1 MEYLVADF
9 TIQSPEGLLQTAR
22 DLLADSISEAGF
34 ESFEDT
40 DKGLRAY
47 VQEELFDRSA
57 MQTSIEDFIMPD
69 VKITYTVSKA
79 ENKDWNEAWE
89 NEGFDP
95 IDIDGKLRIVDA
107 NNPNRQTKSEKGETI
122 IKIAARQAFGTGTH
136 QTTRMICSMLLG
148 IDLKNKKF
156 LDCGCG
162 TGILGIVASKLDA
175 SEVVGF
181 DIDEWSVE
189 NAAHNAAL
197 NEVSNMQVFQGD
209 CKVLSHVSGV
219 FDVVVANINRN
230 ILLADMPEYKEVM
243 SSDGILILSGFYTSD
258 VPMLTEKA
266 SQFGL
271 HETGRKQEDDWCCL
285 KLEVNGNRR
294 NGQ

>member
-9 TIQSPEGLLQTAR
+9 TIQSPDSLLQTAR
-22 DLLADSISEAGF
+22 ELLADSIAEAGF

-47 VQEELFDRSA
+47 VQEGLLDQNTLQA
-57 MQTSIEDFIMPD
+57 AIEDFIMPD
-69 VKITYTVSKA
+69 IKITYTVSKA
-79 ENKDWNEAWE
+79 ENRDWNETWE

-95 IDIDGKLRIVDA
+95 ISIDGRLRIVDA
-107 NNPNRQTKSEKGETI
+107 NNPDRQDQKAEDGETV

-148 IDLKNKKF
+148 IDLKGKKF

-162 TGILGIVASKLDA
+162 TGILGIVASKLGA
-175 SEVVGF
+175 EEVVGF

-189 NAAHNAAL
+189 NAAHNAGL
-197 NEVSNMQVFQGD
+197 NEVGNMQVFQGD
-209 CKVLSHVSGV
+209 AKVLSHVSGV

-258 VPMLTEKA
+258 APVLIEKA
-266 SQFGL
+266 SQLGL

-285 KLEVNGNRR
+285 KLEVNGN
-294 NGQ
+294 

>member
-22 DLLADSISEAGF
+22 DLLADSIAGAGF

-47 VQEELFDRSA
+47 VQESLFDQNALQS
-57 MQTSIEDFIMPD
+57 SIEDFIMPD
-69 VKITYTVSKA
+69 TKITYTVNKA
-79 ENKDWNEAWE
+79 ENRDWNETWE

-95 IDIDGKLRIVDA
+95 IGIDGRLRIVDA
-107 NNPNRQTKSEKGETI
+107 NNLDRQDGQKAEDSETV

-148 IDLKNKKF
+148 IDLKDKKF

-162 TGILGIVASKLDA
+162 TGILGIVASKLGA
-175 SEVVGF
+175 GEVVGF

-189 NAAHNAAL
+189 NAAHNAEL
-197 NEVSNMQVFQGD
+197 NEVGNIQVFQGD
-209 CKVLSHVSGV
+209 AKVLSHVSGV

-230 ILLADMPEYKEVM
+230 ILLADMSEYKEVM

-258 VPMLTEKA
+258 APVLIEKA
-266 SQFGL
+266 GQLGL

-285 KLEVNGNRR
+285 KLVVNGN
-294 NGQ
+294 